1 MKHVKSHHWQDTRS
15 FATGKPVLLFTPRF
29 RSAGRPS
36 VLYTTQQDWSTHQY
50 TRLNFYTLAF
60 LSGKILW
67 QYRIS
72 VDARK
77 RKIRVKRTWKGHC
90 FFYFQLDT
98 VQSKLKT
105 RSVCGKKQ
113 TKKKKTSFLS
123 FWSMLRDTLWLS
135 NYSSWNGTRVIYLR
149 FRRGFYRR
157 CVYLLE
163 TSFVYKECRI
173 IDTPSYHKHLVF
185 LTGTDAGRTK

>member
-1 MKHVKSHHWQDTRS
+1 MWSRITDRIRGPLLPANLSCYSHRGFAQQVGRVYCTQLNKTGVHINIPDWIFTLWPFSVERS
-15 FATGKPVLLFTPRF
+15 YDNIESALMLGRGKYVWN
-29 RSAGRPS
+29 AHEKDI
-36 VLYTTQQDWSTHQY
+36 V
-50 TRLNFYTLAF
+50 
-60 LSGKILW
+60 
-67 QYRIS
+67 
-72 VDARK
+72 
-77 RKIRVKRTWKGHC
+77 

-105 RSVCGKKQ
+105 RSVCGKK
-113 TKKKKTSFLS
+113 TKQKKKTSFLS